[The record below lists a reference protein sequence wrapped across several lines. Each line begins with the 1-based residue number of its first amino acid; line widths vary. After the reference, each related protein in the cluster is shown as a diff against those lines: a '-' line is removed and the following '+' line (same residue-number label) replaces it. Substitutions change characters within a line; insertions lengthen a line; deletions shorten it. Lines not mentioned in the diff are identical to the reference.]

1 MNNELEYMIDPFLD
15 DFIQRRI
22 EQLVVEA
29 EKLPAYIKS
38 RESIQDLIDK
48 ASAVMEKDDLE
59 TLISAIRGTD
69 IAIHE
74 HIYRVG
80 LKDGIWISNQIE
92 ALKKR

>member
-1 MNNELEYMIDPFLD
+1 MNNELEHMIDPFLD

-29 EKLPAYIKS
+29 EKLPAYMKS
-38 RESIQDLIDK
+38 RKSIQDLIDK
-48 ASAVMEKDDLE
+48 ASAVMETDDLE

-80 LKDGIWISNQIE
+80 LKAGIWISNQIE
-92 ALKKR
+92 VLKKR